1 MVFERIKQA
10 FEGSQPWV
18 QCGIPTEPGEELC
31 PGRADPAIKVEMVV
45 RLVSIRREAQA
56 RIDAGESLEA
66 VAHGLLNDP
75 SFEQLDPDASEDERV
90 EQVRTQV
97 AVQKVCRKTD
107 ALQTEIQS
115 YRLKSRHTAVAD
127 VGVGRHSQ

>member
-1 MVFERIKQA
+1 
-10 FEGSQPWV
+10 
-18 QCGIPTEPGEELC
+18 
-31 PGRADPAIKVEMVV
+31 MVV

-56 RIDAGESLEA
+56 RIDAGESLET

-97 AVQKVCRKTD
+97 AVQKVCPKTD

-115 YRLKSRHTAVAD
+115 YRLKSRHTAVPSEQP
-127 VGVGRHSQ
+127 RY

>member
-10 FEGSQPWV
+10 FEGSQPCV

-31 PGRADPAIKVEMVV
+31 PGCADPAIKVEMVV

-97 AVQKVCRKTD
+97 AVQKFGANSWGSISPETTLRRRNCASHNSPYGGPT
-107 ALQTEIQS
+107 
-115 YRLKSRHTAVAD
+115 
-127 VGVGRHSQ
+127 